1 MPLEKMLRDIEGI
14 ESVTTFVGIGPP
26 RFTAITQ
33 PEQPNP
39 AYAHMIVEV
48 ADVED
53 MNGQMIK
60 AQTSLMNAR
69 PDSEIQVRRA
79 EFSPGG
85 GSKIEMRYSGPDI
98 QVLRQLSEETLAIF
112 LKHELIDR

>member
-79 EFSPGG
+79 EFSPGRRQQNRNAVLG
-85 GSKIEMRYSGPDI
+85 TRYQGSQTII
-98 QVLRQLSEETLAIF
+98 
-112 LKHELIDR
+112 